1 MAEWSKD
8 HVAAICPL
16 NSKLWLIV
24 GTWLKWR
31 PRGAIRGKRRQ
42 LVVKVGEWICGKLA
56 PPRLYP
62 PPVSIKDHSVGP
74 REQVLNV
81 SIACW

>member
-8 HVAAICPL
+8 HVVAIGHL
-16 NSKLWLIV
+16 NSILWFNCWNLIKL
-24 GTWLKWR
+24 GTGR
-31 PRGAIRGKRRQ
+31 AIRGKRRQ
-42 LVVKVGEWICGKLA
+42 LDGNVRQWVHDKPA

-62 PPVSIKDHSVGP
+62 PPVSIKDRSVGP